1 LWLVLKILPPGAVS
15 IHKMRKREF
24 MLCVS
29 VVALGNV
36 PAPIGLILC
45 ALLQV
50 AFQFVFQVLCASFP
64 DSFASLFIDKAIN
77 ASERIKIGLLLF
89 VYLVQSTLQIETF
102 ASEGDFKRC
111 MAAPP
116 IF

>member
-1 LWLVLKILPPGAVS
+1 MKNLPPGAVS

-24 MLCVS
+24 MLCVC

-45 ALLQV
+45 A
-50 AFQFVFQVLCASFP
+50 AFP
-64 DSFASLFIDKAIN
+64 DVFTSFFIDKAIN
-77 ASERIKIGLLLF
+77 ASECIKIGPLLF

-102 ASEGDFKRC
+102 AGEGNFKRC

-116 IF
+116 PSSDCWR

>member
-1 LWLVLKILPPGAVS
+1 
-15 IHKMRKREF
+15 MRKREF

-50 AFQFVFQVLCASFP
+50 AFQFVFEILCAAFP
-64 DSFASLFIDKAIN
+64 DIFTSFFIDKAIN
-77 ASERIKIGLLLF
+77 ASERIKIGPLLF
-89 VYLVQSTLQIETF
+89 VYLVQSALQIETF
-102 ASEGDFKRC
+102 AGEGDFKRC